1 MLPMASFIFQIA
13 NSIFWLFFN
22 HPHLSPSPTSRG
34 LLYDIGLAINVALG
48 RDVGVNGLRRFLD
61 LLPSALSG
69 RLISTTC
76 GQNL

>member
-1 MLPMASFIFQIA
+1 MASFIFQIA
-13 NSIFWLFFN
+13 NAIFWLFFN
-22 HPHLSPSPTSRG
+22 HPVTPSSTSRG
-34 LLYDIGLAINVALG
+34 LLSDIGLVINVALG
-48 RDVGVNGLRRFLD
+48 RDVDVGGLRRFLD